1 MRAKRRLIGTAALA
15 AAGLLVAACSSS
27 SSSAP
32 ASSGA
37 TGTASASAAAASS
50 GSSQVTIGVDLTYNN
65 PAFWAAY
72 INYEQQ
78 YASQMHIKLLGPLL
92 AAANASLQNQQIE
105 NLVNEGAQAIIVNPE
120 TATSLGPAISYAAAH
135 HVQLVSVD
143 TIVGAGHVYMVVRA
157 SNTLYG
163 QDACAYIANSVKSG
177 YVLDLEGDLTSS
189 NGADRTNAFDSCM
202 AANDPGVKLLKDPTV
217 WTDATAVTD
226 AQDAVNAYGSQLK
239 AIYSQW
245 SSPDTGILPL
255 LKSKG
260 LTNTIV
266 VSDDGVPFEMCDIG
280 NGSGTAS
287 PSRTTPPRASSSRP
301 PSPAAARPPCRTS
314 RTTGTPTSPTRSS
327 RRSSPRPPPS
337 CRSRARST
345 ACPPRSRRPRSRTRT
360 CGATCTARPTAASA
374 PHRPRPNVSRWPASS
389 RAPATRTDISN
400 DFQRPGARRGDRH
413 REAFR
418 HHPRPARRQPV
429 DQGRTVPRAGR
440 PQRRGQ
446 VDARLDPVRPRR
458 AGRRDRGVRR

>member
-27 SSSAP
+27 SSSSTSAP
-32 ASSGA
+32 ASSG
-37 TGTASASAAAASS
+37 TSSASAAATSS
-50 GSSQVTIGVDLTYNN
+50 GSGQVTIGVDLTYNN
-65 PAFWAAY
+65 TAFWAAY

-105 NLVNEGAQAIIVNPE
+105 TLVNEGAQAIIVNPE
-120 TATSLGPAISYAAAH
+120 TATSLGPAISYATAH

-266 VSDDGVPFEMCDIG
+266 ISDDGVPFEMCDIG
-280 NGSGTAS
+280 NGSVTAS
-287 PSRTTPPRASSSRP
+287 QSQPANLYAQYALTYAEDAAKGVKLAAGQPGGGAPTLQNVAYDGDTNLADPIVAPFVTKTATKLSLASPVDGLPASFTT
-301 PSPAAARPPCRTS
+301 
-314 RTTGTPTSPTRSS
+314 
-327 RRSSPRPPPS
+327 
-337 CRSRARST
+337 T
-345 ACPPRSRRPRSRTRT
+345 AVSDSDLWGNVYGQAHGGVC
-360 CGATCTARPTAASA
+360 AASA
-374 PHRPRPNVSRWPASS
+374 SS
-389 RAPATRTDISN
+389 
-400 DFQRPGARRGDRH
+400 
-413 REAFR
+413 
-418 HHPRPARRQPV
+418 
-429 DQGRTVPRAGR
+429 
-440 PQRRGQ
+440 
-446 VDARLDPVRPRR
+446 
-458 AGRRDRGVRR
+458 

>member
-37 TGTASASAAAASS
+37 SGTTSASAAATSS
-50 GSSQVTIGVDLTYNN
+50 GSGQVTIGVDLTYNN
-65 PAFWAAY
+65 TAFWAAY

-120 TATSLGPAISYAAAH
+120 TATSLGPAITYATAH

-260 LTNTIV
+260 LSKTIV
-266 VSDDGVPFEMCDIG
+266 ISDDGVPFEMCDIG
-280 NGSGTAS
+280 NGSVTAS
-287 PSRTTPPRASSSRP
+287 QSQ
-301 PSPAAARPPCRTS
+301 PANLYAQYALTYAEDAAKGVTLAAGQ
-314 RTTGTPTSPTRSS
+314 TGGGAPTLQNVSYDGDTNLADPIVAPFVTKTATKLSLTSPVDGLPASFTT
-327 RRSSPRPPPS
+327 
-337 CRSRARST
+337 T
-345 ACPPRSRRPRSRTRT
+345 AVSDSDLWGNVYGQAHGGVC
-360 CGATCTARPTAASA
+360 AASA
-374 PHRPRPNVSRWPASS
+374 SS
-389 RAPATRTDISN
+389 
-400 DFQRPGARRGDRH
+400 
-413 REAFR
+413 
-418 HHPRPARRQPV
+418 
-429 DQGRTVPRAGR
+429 
-440 PQRRGQ
+440 
-446 VDARLDPVRPRR
+446 
-458 AGRRDRGVRR
+458 

>member
-1 MRAKRRLIGTAALA
+1 MRVKRRLIGTAALA
-15 AAGLLVAACSSS
+15 AAGLMVAACSSS
-27 SSSAP
+27 SSSSTSAP
-32 ASSGA
+32 ASSA
-37 TGTASASAAAASS
+37 AGTASASAAATSS
-50 GSSQVTIGVDLTYNN
+50 GSGQVTIGVDLTYNN
-65 PAFWAAY
+65 TAFWAAY

-120 TATSLGPAISYAAAH
+120 TATSLGPAITYATAH

-143 TIVGAGHVYMVVRA
+143 TIVGVGHVYMVVRA

-163 QDACAYIANSVKSG
+163 QDACAYIANNVKSG

-202 AANDPGVKLLKDPTV
+202 AANDPGVKILKDPTV

-260 LTNTIV
+260 LTKTIV
-266 VSDDGVPFEMCDIG
+266 ISDDGVPFEMCDIG
-280 NGSGTAS
+280 NGSVTAS
-287 PSRTTPPRASSSRP
+287 QSQPANLYAQYALTYAEDAAKGVTLSAGQPGGGAPALQNVSYDGDTNLADPIVAPFVTKSATKLSLTTPVDGLPASFTSTSV
-301 PSPAAARPPCRTS
+301 SDADLWGNVYGAAHGGVC
-314 RTTGTPTSPTRSS
+314 
-327 RRSSPRPPPS
+327 
-337 CRSRARST
+337 
-345 ACPPRSRRPRSRTRT
+345 
-360 CGATCTARPTAASA
+360 AASA
-374 PHRPRPNVSRWPASS
+374 SS
-389 RAPATRTDISN
+389 
-400 DFQRPGARRGDRH
+400 
-413 REAFR
+413 
-418 HHPRPARRQPV
+418 
-429 DQGRTVPRAGR
+429 
-440 PQRRGQ
+440 
-446 VDARLDPVRPRR
+446 
-458 AGRRDRGVRR
+458 